1 MATKR
6 KTRIAIACQGGGSQ
20 TAFTAGALKALLQE
34 GVHER
39 FEIVSLSGTSGGA
52 MCAALVWY
60 ALHKG
65 DQEPW
70 KRLVEFWEDNLPKSA
85 KEMAFNRYLV
95 DTLRMTNH
103 GLMPHM
109 TRSPTSPIVGAFMRS
124 WSFGMRPTFT
134 DMEGLLRAHIDFKE
148 VKRWGALAKSPV
160 LIIGAVEVLSGRLTT
175 FSSLREPVLVQHVM
189 ASSTVPTLFPAVE
202 IGACSYW
209 DGVFSDNPPV
219 NELVQP
225 GYVGAANL
233 PDEIWVVKINPTR
246 CAKTPENPEE
256 IVDRR
261 NQLTGNI
268 SLFHQLDTI
277 AWLNDLFLKGA
288 IDKTFLVK
296 NNIPAPVR
304 IPKCYADDPDL
315 VYHIPC
321 IEMSDKLQS
330 SLGIESKLDRSAENI
345 GALMA
350 DGEIQAREFLE
361 KRLSASTA
369 AARRGSGR
377 LRPPGSVPAGGTR
390 GPRSRKR

>member
-1 MATKR
+1 MSARAR

-39 FEIVSLSGTSGGA
+39 FDIVSLSGTSGGA

-60 ALHKG
+60 ALRKG
-65 DQEPW
+65 DKEPW
-70 KRLVEFWEDNLPKSA
+70 KRLAHFWDENTAKSA
-85 KEMAFNRYLV
+85 KEIAFNRYLV
-95 DTLRMTNH
+95 ETLRMTNR
-103 GLMPHM
+103 GLMPQVM
-109 TRSPTSPIVGAFMRS
+109 RSPKSPMVAAFMRS
-124 WSFGMRPTFT
+124 WSYGMRPLFT
-134 DMEGLLRAHIDFKE
+134 DMGGLLRAHIDFAE
-148 VKRWGALAKSPV
+148 LKRWGAAAKPPV
-160 LIIGAVEVLSGRLTT
+160 LIIGAIEVLSGRLAT
-175 FSSLREPVLVQHVM
+175 FSSANQPIVVEHIM

-225 GYVGAANL
+225 VHVGPGNL

-246 CAKTPENPEE
+246 CARTPENPEE

-288 IDKTFLVK
+288 IDSRVPEEEQHPGAGAHPEVLRGRSG
-296 NNIPAPVR
+296 PPVSHPVHR
-304 IPKCYADDPDL
+304 DLGSAASDPG
-315 VYHIPC
+315 HR
-321 IEMSDKLQS
+321 E
-330 SLGIESKLDRSAENI
+330 
-345 GALMA
+345 
-350 DGEIQAREFLE
+350 QARSQRGEH
-361 KRLSASTA
+361 
-369 AARRGSGR
+369 RRPDGR
-377 LRPPGSVPAGGTR
+377 RRAPGA
-390 GPRSRKR
+390 